1 METGKN
7 DARIELRCT
16 KEEKKKIKQLSNKLN
31 ISITE
36 LLLNSALY
44 KRPVISR
51 QEVLN
56 VLKKLST
63 NDLKVENNINQ
74 IAKKINEN
82 KLTNDPEFLLF
93 FNENFNKMIEKRD
106 NFYKEMNS
114 LYRLLSKDDN

>member
-1 METGKN
+1 MATGKN